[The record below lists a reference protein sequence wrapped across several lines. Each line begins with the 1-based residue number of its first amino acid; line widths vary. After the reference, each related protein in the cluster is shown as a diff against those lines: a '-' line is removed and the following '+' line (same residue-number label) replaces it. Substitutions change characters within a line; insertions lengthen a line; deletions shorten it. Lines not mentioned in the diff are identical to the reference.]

1 MLLIPLIGVG
11 LGVGLGLLLPWE
23 IPITY
28 KSYTALAI
36 LAAAD
41 AIFGGMR
48 AQLEENFNFSRFMV
62 SFFANAMVAVALA
75 YFGNLIGIDIYM
87 GVVVAFS
94 IRLFN
99 NLTLIREFLIIRYR
113 RHGSEK

>member
-1 MLLIPLIGVG
+1 MFLIPLIGVSI
-11 LGVGLGLLLPWE
+11 GVGIGLLLPFE

-36 LAAAD
+36 LATVD

-48 AQLEENFNFSRFMV
+48 AQLEENFIFSKFMV
-62 SFFANAMVAVALA
+62 SFFANAALAVALA
-75 YFGNLIGIDIYM
+75 YFCNVLGIDIYM
-87 GVVVAFS
+87 GAVVAFS

-99 NLTLIREFLIIRYR
+99 NLSLIREFLIIRYR
-113 RHGSEK
+113 RRGSK

>member
-1 MLLIPLIGVG
+1 MLLVPLFGVG
-11 LGVGLGLLLPWE
+11 LGVGIGLLLPWE

-36 LAAAD
+36 LATVD

-48 AQLEENFNFSRFMV
+48 AQLEENFIFSKFMV
-62 SFFANAMVAVALA
+62 SFFANAILAVALA
-75 YFGNLIGIDIYM
+75 YFGNILGIDIYM
-87 GVVVAFS
+87 GAVVAFS

-99 NLTLIREFLIIRYR
+99 NLSLIREFLIIRYWR
-113 RHGSEK
+113 RGSQK

>member
-1 MLLIPLIGVG
+1 MFLIPLIGVS
-11 LGVGLGLLLPWE
+11 LGVMIGLLLPWE

-36 LAAAD
+36 LATVD

-48 AQLEENFNFSRFMV
+48 AQLEGDFIFSKFFV
-62 SFFANAMVAVALA
+62 SFFANAILAVALA
-75 YFGNLIGIDIYM
+75 YFGSVLGIDIYM
-87 GVVVAFS
+87 GAVVAFS

-99 NLTLIREFLIIRYR
+99 NLSLIREFLIIRYR
-113 RHGSEK
+113 RRGKEN

>member
-1 MLLIPLIGVG
+1 MFLIPLIGIG
-11 LGVGLGLLLPWE
+11 IGVVVGLLLPWE

-36 LAAAD
+36 LATVD

-48 AQLEENFNFSRFMV
+48 AQLEEKFNFSKFMV
-62 SFFANAMVAVALA
+62 SFFANAVLAVALA
-75 YFGNLIGIDIYM
+75 YFGNVMGIDIYM
-87 GVVVAFS
+87 GAVVAFS

-99 NLTLIREFLIIRYR
+99 NLSLIREFLIIRYWR
-113 RHGSEK
+113 RENQ